1 MRDATAARATAPARR
16 TDAIG
21 NMTSSWETVA
31 TRTGDCGV
39 RRMRRA
45 SEPKLAVADKNEM
58 LTSIPRGF
66 EII

>member
-1 MRDATAARATAPARR
+1 VRDATAARATAPARR

-21 NMTSSWETVA
+21 NMASSWETVEP
-31 TRTGDCGV
+31 RTGDGGV
-39 RRMRRA
+39 RRMRRT

-58 LTSIPRGF
+58 LTFTHRGF